1 MSELVK
7 KIGTKQDTF
16 KARCINNKYDDFG
29 SHTGFKSVERTLE
42 HLVIGE
48 WYTFKKRQD
57 DVFDVCIN
65 GKYTTGTGYTFYID
79 REGGWSLFNFYDFFS
94 TIEEQRDMKLDMIL
108 SK

>member
-1 MSELVK
+1 MV
-7 KIGTKQDTF
+7 IKQDTF

-29 SHTGFKSVERTLE
+29 TLRTLK

-48 WYTFKKRQD
+48 WYIFRKRHD
-57 DVFDVCIN
+57 DIFDVCIN
-65 GKYTTGTGYTFYID
+65 GKYSTSIGHTFYID

-94 TIEEQRDMKLDMIL
+94 TIEEQRDMKLDVIL